1 MQRLTSPS
9 ATGNISL
16 TTHWPTT
23 APAAAADDDT
33 DDDVDALI
41 SAGDISQVKT
51 PSAWTLSTGRHSGM
65 LNFIILDEKTTLC

>member
-1 MQRLTSPS
+1 MQRHTSYS

-16 TTHWPTT
+16 TTHWP
-23 APAAAADDDT
+23 AAADD

-51 PSAWTLSTGRHSGM
+51 RSAWTLPDGRHSGM
-65 LNFIILDEKTTLC
+65 LNFTILTGRV